1 MYPEIYSIGPLVIY
15 SYGAMLV
22 LAFLV
27 AVSLACGEA
36 KRQGVDPDFI
46 FNLNFIVF
54 LSGIIGSRIF
64 FVAENLNYYLKDPL
78 EIIMLSRG
86 GMSWFGGLFLGLI
99 SGLIYLKMKGQAI
112 YRILD
117 LVAPFL
123 ALAQSLGRL
132 GCFFNGCCFGRES
145 VYGVYFPVH
154 GLVLIPTQL
163 YSSFV
168 LLLIFIILRFIQL
181 RPHRLG
187 QVFYAYLFLYSIKRF
202 FIEFLRADNK
212 LIIFGLTLFQLIS
225 IAIFII
231 AVLKLINRDS
241 DHFPKKQR

>member
-1 MYPEIYSIGPLVIY
+1 MHPEICSIGPVVVY

-22 LAFLV
+22 IAFFT
-27 AVSLACGEA
+27 AVSLACAEA
-36 KRQGVDPDFI
+36 KREGVNPDLI

-54 LSGIIGSRIF
+54 IFGIIGARAF
-64 FVAENLNYYLKDPL
+64 FVVENLSYYLKDPF

-86 GMSWFGGLFLGLI
+86 GMSWFGGLVLGLI
-99 SGLIYLKMKGQAI
+99 SGLIYLKKKKQKI
-112 YRILD
+112 YEILD
-117 LVAPFL
+117 LAVPFL
-123 ALAQSLGRL
+123 ALAQSLGRI
-132 GCFFNGCCFGRES
+132 GCFLNGCCFGKES
-145 VYGVYFPVH
+145 VYGIYFPVH

-163 YSSFV
+163 YSSFI

-212 LIIFGLTLFQLIS
+212 LIIFDLTLFQLIS

-231 AVLKLINRDS
+231 ATLKLINRDS